1 MEKPQPI
8 LDLAKGVKLPSAK
21 DARDFAE
28 KNKDYYIAEELY
40 TVIQTI
46 NSACEKGLMYCHV
59 ISITDRVKEILE
71 SKEYKI
77 DFDMSRNQ
85 PSYKI
90 SW

>member
-1 MEKPQPI
+1 MEKPQEI
-8 LDLAKGVKLPSAK
+8 LDPAKGVTLPPATEM
-21 DARDFAE
+21 REFAE

-40 TVIQTI
+40 TII
-46 NSACEKGLMYCHV
+46 LSMNSASEKGHMHTFLV
-59 ISITDRVKEILE
+59 NISARAQEIL
-71 SKEYKI
+71 KEKGYTI